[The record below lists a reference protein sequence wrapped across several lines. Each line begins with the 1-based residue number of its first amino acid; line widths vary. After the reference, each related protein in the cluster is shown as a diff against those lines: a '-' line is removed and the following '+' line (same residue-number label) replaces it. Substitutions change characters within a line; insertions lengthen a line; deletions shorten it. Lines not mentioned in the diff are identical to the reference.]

1 LKARLFVLAQVAVI
15 CAASAAGASAQT
27 GTSCASFTVVVED
40 ALHNVSQGLSADDLK
55 WWDKLAKKYPAACYV
70 SPSPSVPVVFYI
82 RVTPDT
88 YHGTQVIT
96 DTNTQTNPIRGT
108 VTDQNGNDLDIRATV
123 ETTTTSSTVVPYSL
137 EYGIFTLSIQLK
149 QHDGSY
155 LVLQTFQQKG
165 LYYTYMYI
173 PLGGRGHHPA
183 HAVIEDA
190 AKWVNGGGLS
200 NPNQGSSV
208 SAASVAASPV
218 PTVAAGID
226 ITEVED
232 LANRGDARAQFNL
245 GVLYHDGE
253 GVPQDYTQAAVWFRK
268 AAEHGNADAQYSLG
282 VLYDLGHGVP
292 NDYAQADILFR
303 KAAEQGYARAQFNLA
318 YAYNH
323 GQGVTQD
330 FAQAAV
336 WYRKAAEQG
345 HAGAQYSL
353 GVLYRDGHG
362 IPQDYAQA
370 VIWTRK
376 AAEQDNA
383 SAQNNLGSFYDHGQ
397 GVTQDHA
404 QAAIWYRKA
413 TELGDAHAQFNLGYA
428 YALGQGV
435 TQDDVQSATLFRM
448 AAEQGYARAQF
459 NLGMLYD
466 NGQGVPK
473 DYAQAYFWFD
483 LAAAG
488 DSTGDQQGNA
498 IKNRDES
505 ASHLTPAQLSQMQAR
520 ASKWFA
526 EHPAKP

>member
-1 LKARLFVLAQVAVI
+1 MKARMLFCVLVTAIYLTFVLPV
-15 CAASAAGASAQT
+15 SAQSN
-27 GTSCASFTVVVED
+27 SCTSFTVIVED
-40 ALHNVSQGLSADDLK
+40 RLHNVNQGLSSDDLK

-70 SPSPSVPVVFYI
+70 SPGPNIPVVFYI

-88 YHGTQVIT
+88 YHGTRVIT
-96 DTNTQTNPIRGT
+96 DTDTQTSPIRGT
-108 VTDQNGNDLDIRATV
+108 VTDQNGNDSDIRATV
-123 ETTTTSSTVVPYSL
+123 ETTTTTSTAVPYSF
-137 EYGIFTLSIQLK
+137 EYGIFTLSVQLK

-155 LVLQTFQQKG
+155 LVLHTFQQKG

-190 AKWVNGGGLS
+190 AKWVNSGGLT
-200 NPNQGSSV
+200 NPNQGSLV
-208 SAASVAASPV
+208 SAASAPANP
-218 PTVAAGID
+218 PQTVASGID
-226 ITEVED
+226 ITDVED
-232 LANRGDARAQFNL
+232 LANRGDATAQFNL

-253 GVPQDYTQAAVWFRK
+253 GVPQNYTQAAVWFRK
-268 AAEHGNADAQYSLG
+268 AAEKGNADAQYSLG

-303 KAAEQGYARAQFNLA
+303 KAADQGHARAQYNLA
-318 YAYNH
+318 YAYRH
-323 GQGVTQD
+323 GQGVEQD
-330 FAQAAV
+330 SVEAAV
-336 WYRKAAEQG
+336 WYRKAADQG

-353 GVLYRDGHG
+353 GVLYRDGTG
-362 IPQDYAQA
+362 VPQDYAQA
-370 VIWTRK
+370 VAWTRK
-376 AAEQDNA
+376 AAEQGDA
-383 SAQNNLGSFYDHGQ
+383 AAQDNLGLFYDHGQ

-413 TELGDAHAQFNLGYA
+413 TELGDAHAQFNLAYA

-435 TQDDVQSATLFRM
+435 TQDDAQSATLFRM

-488 DSTGDQQGNA
+488 GGTGDQQVQA
-498 IKNRDES
+498 TKFRDET
-505 ASHLTPAQLSQMQAR
+505 ASHLSPTDLSQMQAR